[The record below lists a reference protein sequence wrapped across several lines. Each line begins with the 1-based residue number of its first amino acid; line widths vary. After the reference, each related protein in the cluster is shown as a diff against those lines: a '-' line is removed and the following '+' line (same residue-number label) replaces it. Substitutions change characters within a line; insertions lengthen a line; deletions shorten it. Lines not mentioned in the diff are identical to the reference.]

1 MITIEF
7 LNYLQEKDKMVRE
20 FKFFYGITIE
30 SNEIQGMVRRLRA
43 NWQPEPIEHDTID
56 AEQELTSMLSNEIS
70 RTIDEDIIQ
79 RLIDETTENIETTS
93 SYLNYW
99 LNIGGNRA

>member
-1 MITIEF
+1 
-7 LNYLQEKDKMVRE
+7 MVRE
-20 FKFFYGITIE
+20 FKFFYGITVE

-43 NWQPEPIEHDTID
+43 NWQPDPID

-79 RLIDETTENIETTS
+79 RLIDETTENIETTA